1 MNKTK
6 KKNRKKVDT
15 VKSVNNS
22 IRTSVRKL
30 NPILKSIV
38 GKKVDVAMRDLQF
51 SAKRISKDIRKTIG
65 SAVANAENNF
75 QYDIDNLIVK
85 EAYCGKKIVM
95 KRFRPRAKGRAAP
108 ILKPYSSVTIILSEA
123 KQMESHGQKVNP
135 VGFRLGVNS
144 GWDSVWYAKKKDFG
158 NYLIE
163 DFKIREY
170 IKKNVINSGVAKV
183 MIERTSNKCYVTIY
197 TSRPGFVIGKKGSD
211 IDKIKNNLS
220 KFTKNEVTLNIKEV
234 KKPETN
240 AYLVAENIAQ
250 QLVKRI
256 SYRRAMKRAMQSC
269 IRLGAKGIKVSI
281 SGRLGGNEI
290 ARTEWLR
297 DGSIPSHTLRAD
309 IDYAEAEAL
318 TTYGIIGIKVWIYK
332 GEVFA
337 KEFSQETNKVTPKEA
352 KE

>member
-95 KRFRPRAKGRAAP
+95 KRFRPRAKGRAAS

-123 KQMESHGQKVNP
+123 KKMESHGTKSSSSRFQTWREQ
-135 VGFRLGVNS
+135 RLGFSMV
-144 GWDSVWYAKKKDFG
+144 
-158 NYLIE
+158 
-163 DFKIREY
+163 
-170 IKKNVINSGVAKV
+170 
-183 MIERTSNKCYVTIY
+183 C
-197 TSRPGFVIGKKGSD
+197 
-211 IDKIKNNLS
+211 
-220 KFTKNEVTLNIKEV
+220 KE
-234 KKPETN
+234 
-240 AYLVAENIAQ
+240 
-250 QLVKRI
+250 KR
-256 SYRRAMKRAMQSC
+256 
-269 IRLGAKGIKVSI
+269 
-281 SGRLGGNEI
+281 
-290 ARTEWLR
+290 LR
-297 DGSIPSHTLRAD
+297 
-309 IDYAEAEAL
+309 
-318 TTYGIIGIKVWIYK
+318 
-332 GEVFA
+332 
-337 KEFSQETNKVTPKEA
+337 
-352 KE
+352 